1 MKTVVSSVLAAG
13 LSLGAVVA
21 SANTN
26 VTVYQNDFQASVI
39 GSEWTSNSQ
48 YSWGTTETVST
59 TDADRRFLGYFGGN
73 NVTTLTLT
81 GLPADV
87 ISLQLEFDA
96 YLLWSWDGNDTR
108 SMNGVMAGPDV
119 FGFQYGNGAG
129 PGTRSEW
136 TFSHGDPATQ
146 PQSYCEGAGAGCAPT
161 TGAEER
167 YTLGYRFQITPMEP
181 DMATTANA
189 PMDSVYRMTWQG
201 AHAGSTA
208 SFSFYSRG
216 LQVRP
221 DLSFAYL
228 DEAWGLDNVRV
239 TAVLAAPIPEPA
251 TWASMLAGVALMAG
265 WSWKRRDARLS

>member
-1 MKTVVSSVLAAG
+1 MAVAAG
-13 LSLGAVVA
+13 LSVTSLATV
-21 SANTN
+21 ANTSI
-26 VTVYQNDFQASVI
+26 TVYENDFQGDIV
-39 GSEWTSNSQ
+39 GSEWTSDSP

-59 TDADRRFLGYFGGN
+59 TDGDRQFLGYFGGN
-73 NVTTLTLT
+73 NIATLTLT

-96 YLLWSWDGNDTR
+96 YVLWSWDGNDIRT
-108 SMNGVMAGPDV
+108 MNGVMVGPDV
-119 FGFQYGNGAG
+119 FGFQYGNGTA
-129 PGTRSEW
+129 PGARNEW

-146 PQSYCEGAGAGCAPT
+146 PQSYCEGAGSSCAPT

-167 YTLGYRFQITPMEP
+167 YTLGYRFQIDPM
-181 DMATTANA
+181 DADLASTTNA
-189 PMDSVYRMTWQG
+189 PMDSVYRMAWEGVHTG
-201 AHAGSTA
+201 NTA

-239 TAVLAAPIPEPA
+239 TAVLAAPIPEPS
-251 TWASMLAGVALMAG
+251 TWVSMLAGAAVMAG
-265 WSWKRRDARLS
+265 WSWKRRTARRS